1 MAPYASRFPFE
12 AWLLPR
18 RHSARFEDTLENECG
33 SLAGALKLTLASLD
47 EALDRP
53 PYNFIIHSAP
63 FREPSDE
70 SYHWHIEIMPILSKV
85 AGFEWGTG
93 IFINPTPPE
102 EAAQTLR
109 EIIDLA

>member
-1 MAPYASRFPFE
+1 MRQPSRSPQVD
-12 AWLLPR
+12 
-18 RHSARFEDTLENECG
+18 SG
-33 SLAGALKLTLASLD
+33 ILD

-63 FREPSDE
+63 FRDPSDE

-102 EAAQTLR
+102 EPPKPFVKS
-109 EIIDLA
+109 